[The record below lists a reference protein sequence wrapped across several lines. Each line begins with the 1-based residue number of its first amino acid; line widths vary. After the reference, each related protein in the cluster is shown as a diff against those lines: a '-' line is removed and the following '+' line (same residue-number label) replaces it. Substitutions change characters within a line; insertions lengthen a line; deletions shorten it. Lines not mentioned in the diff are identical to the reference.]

1 MRFMPDLTLIRGL
14 EERAC
19 NAWPALDTMLVDGWI
34 LRMSNGY
41 TKRANSIAAYVPM
54 PRPAEAVVLTAEDIY
69 SRRGLACHIR
79 TNPLN
84 LAGDEAWL
92 SARGYSPFEETL
104 VMSAR
109 LEAGE
114 ENGPG
119 LVLSPTPT
127 PEWLAHFSAVQRW
140 GEPARPTLER
150 MISMIRTPA
159 VFASLLEDGKV
170 LAQGIAV
177 VERGLVGLFDL
188 HVEEDARGRGI
199 GQQLTKG
206 LMSWGRGA
214 GANFAYLQVLADNAG
229 ARALYGGLGFTEA
242 YRYLYWRR

>member
-1 MRFMPDLTLIRGL
+1 MRFMPDLSLIRGL
-14 EERAC
+14 EERTC
-19 NAWPALDTMLVDGWI
+19 NAWPALDTMLVDGWV

-41 TKRANSIAAYVPM
+41 TKRANSVAPYVPM
-54 PRPAEAVVLTAEDIY
+54 PRPAEVIVPIAEDIY
-69 SRRGLACHIR
+69 SRRGLACHVR

-84 LAGDEAWL
+84 LVGDEAWL
-92 SARGYSPFEETL
+92 GARGYSPFEETL
-104 VMSAR
+104 VMSSR
-109 LEAGE
+109 LERADE
-114 ENGPG
+114 IEPD
-119 LVLSPTPT
+119 LVLSPMPT

-150 MISMIRTPA
+150 MIGMIRTPA
-159 VFASLLEDGKV
+159 VFASLVENDHV

-188 HVEEDARGRGI
+188 HVEEDERGRGI
-199 GQQLTKG
+199 GRRLTQG
-206 LMSWGRGA
+206 LMTWGRGA
-214 GANFAYLQVLADNAG
+214 GADFAYLQVMADNTG